1 MKCLLYSYCIS
12 PIASQAI
19 FAFHA
24 RESTITV
31 STRRAR
37 RKGLAFED
45 PIKRPPRHPR
55 PESRGDRRLAALAG
69 FAVRPGAGKIRLH
82 GRINL
87 VFFVLTVSALFVF
100 EVIIR
105 LLNRDAFVYFSAD
118 PVLRHALNVH
128 LCFSV
133 PSALLMPFMLYTGLS
148 HRRTAH
154 LILAFI
160 FGVLWFGTFVT
171 GVFFLPH
178 TTMP

>member
-1 MKCLLYSYCIS
+1 MKTLLSGPHVILGLKVAV
-12 PIASQAI
+12 IA
-19 FAFHA
+19 
-24 RESTITV
+24 V
-31 STRRAR
+31 SLLL
-37 RKGLAFED
+37 LASLF
-45 PIKRPPRHPR
+45 
-55 PESRGDRRLAALAG
+55 ALA
-69 FAVRPGAGKIRLH
+69 RGKIRLH